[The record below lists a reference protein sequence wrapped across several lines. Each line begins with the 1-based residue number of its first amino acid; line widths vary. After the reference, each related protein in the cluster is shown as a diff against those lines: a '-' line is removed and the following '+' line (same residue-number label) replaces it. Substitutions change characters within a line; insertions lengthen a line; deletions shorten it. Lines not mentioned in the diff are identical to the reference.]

1 MRFDGP
7 MEVSAKNPV
16 FIAFNV
22 VQILPRHA
30 VEEPVAKQI
39 TGIPTII
46 HARLVKILTKNVNQI

>member
-1 MRFDGP
+1 